1 MQREDILTF
10 LKQNMTQLQQQYHI
24 QKIGLFGSFARNE
37 ATEESDIDLVIV
49 SAKKSFR
56 NRYGLKHFLE
66 EKFQKAV
73 DIGYL
78 DSLHPFVQKQI
89 KDEIIYV

>member
-10 LKQNMTQLQQQYHI
+10 LKHNKRQLQQKYHI

-37 ATEESDIDLVIV
+37 ATEKSDIDLVIIT
-49 SAKKSFR
+49 SQKSFR

-78 DSLHPFVQKQI
+78 DSLHPFIQKQI
-89 KDEIIYV
+89 ADEIIYV

>member
-10 LKQNMTQLQQQYHI
+10 LKQNKMQLQQQYHI

-49 SAKKSFR
+49 SSEKSFR
-56 NRYGLKHFLE
+56 NRYSLKHFLE

-78 DSLHPFVQKQI
+78 DALHPFIQKQI